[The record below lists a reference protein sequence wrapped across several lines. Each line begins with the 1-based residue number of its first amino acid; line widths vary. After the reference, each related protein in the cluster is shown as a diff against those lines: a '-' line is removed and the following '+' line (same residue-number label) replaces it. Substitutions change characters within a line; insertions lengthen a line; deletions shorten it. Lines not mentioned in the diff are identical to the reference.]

1 MFSNL
6 TPLFSR
12 RFRYTGGYQTFANEN
27 HENVA
32 KFSRPQH
39 CSLCHTISKHKES
52 VEKIIR
58 KTKDDP
64 NRPKIN
70 SNDFKSKPI
79 CTIKTPKGEK
89 NLCLDDIEQMYI
101 NDHPEWNQKFQCFP
115 EGPLYY
121 DKLFKE
127 NPFKRAVDIENK
139 RTYLKEKIIL
149 ISELPFEM
157 GKNCDKQII
166 EKTKNA
172 IMDSLQTVIES
183 LKLLDN
189 VHVMKS
195 LPIGLM
201 NMVKGKLKELKDET
215 KGIGAAQK
223 LQIDAFDMV
232 LKNDNDFKLYEIR

>member
-6 TPLFSR
+6 MPPFSR
-12 RFRYTGGYQTFANEN
+12 RFRYTGSYQTFANEN
-27 HENVA
+27 RENVA
-32 KFSRPQH
+32 TFSRPQH
-39 CSLCHTISKHKES
+39 CSLCNIMSKHKES
-52 VEKIIR
+52 VKKIIR
-58 KTKDDP
+58 KAKDNP

-70 SNDFKSKPI
+70 SNDFKLKPI

-89 NLCLDDIEQMYI
+89 NLCLDDIEQIYV

-139 RTYLKEKIIL
+139 KKYLKEKIIL

-157 GKNCDKQII
+157 GENCDKEII
-166 EKTKNA
+166 EKTKSA
-172 IMDSLQTVIES
+172 IMDSLRTVIES
-183 LKLLDN
+183 LKLVDN
-189 VHVMKS
+189 VHVRKS

-215 KGIGAAQK
+215 KSIGAAQK

>member
-1 MFSNL
+1 MEF
-6 TPLFSR
+6 
-12 RFRYTGGYQTFANEN
+12 E
-27 HENVA
+27 
-32 KFSRPQH
+32 
-39 CSLCHTISKHKES
+39 
-52 VEKIIR
+52 EK
-58 KTKDDP
+58 T
-64 NRPKIN
+64 
-70 SNDFKSKPI
+70 NDFKLKPI
-79 CTIKTPKGEK
+79 CTIKTPKGEE
-89 NLCLDDIEQMYI
+89 NLCLDDIEQTYV

-121 DKLFKE
+121 DKLFKN

-139 RTYLKEKIIL
+139 RSYLKEKIIL

-157 GKNCDKQII
+157 GKNCDKEII

-189 VHVMKS
+189 VIKS

>member
-1 MFSNL
+1 MFSNRM
-6 TPLFSR
+6 PLFSR
-12 RFRYTGGYQTFANEN
+12 RFRYTRSYQTFANEN
-27 HENVA
+27 RENVA
-32 KFSRPQH
+32 TFSRPQH
-39 CSLCHTISKHKES
+39 CSLCNTMSKHKES

-58 KTKDDP
+58 KAKDNP

-70 SNDFKSKPI
+70 SNDFKLKPI

-89 NLCLDDIEQMYI
+89 NLCLDDIEQIYV

-139 RTYLKEKIIL
+139 KKYLKEKIIL

-157 GKNCDKQII
+157 GENCDKEII

-183 LKLLDN
+183 LKLVDN
-189 VHVMKS
+189 DHV
-195 LPIGLM
+195 INECHLM
-201 NMVKGKLKELKDET
+201 NMIGGKLKELKDET
-215 KGIGAAQK
+215 KGICAAQK

-232 LKNDNDFKLYEIR
+232 LKNDNDFKLYESR